1 MDNQTIKGLFDFIES
16 TPTAYHA
23 VGNMILKLENN
34 GFVRLREENE
44 WNIIPGGKY
53 YVVRNGSSML
63 AFSVPKKETDG
74 FNITA
79 VHGDSPALSI
89 KENPETESEGHYV
102 RLNVEKYGGMLCSPW
117 FDRPL
122 SIAGRVFVSEEDG
135 VREKLIDLK
144 KEILCIPSL
153 AIHMNREANDG
164 VKINPQKD
172 MMPLFGDIS
181 EKGKFMEMI
190 AEECGTEKESILS
203 YDLYAYNCQKCSVWG
218 AGEEFMSAPR
228 LDDLECVYT
237 AMEGFLTAK
246 TGGKMP
252 VYLIYDNE
260 EVGSCT
266 RNGAA
271 STFLKD
277 SLKRICAGLNKTEA
291 DYYKMIAGS
300 FMLSAD
306 NAHAVHPNYPEKSC
320 PTNKVFMNEGVVVK
334 FSANKRYTTDGVSAA
349 LFKKLC
355 NESEIPYQV
364 FFNRSDMPGGST
376 LGNISAAQVPVKTVD
391 IGLAQLAMHSPY
403 ETAGVKDVEY
413 MIGICRRFFESSVM
427 ESENGYKIRV

>member
-1 MDNQTIKGLFDFIES
+1 MKNQMIDGLFEFIEN

-23 VGNMILKLENN
+23 VKNVGLRLEQN
-34 GFVRLREENE
+34 GFTRLREEKE

-53 YVVRNGSSML
+53 YVVRNGSSLM
-63 AFSVPKKETDG
+63 AFSVPEETEG
-74 FNITA
+74 FNIVAT
-79 VHGDSPALSI
+79 HGDSPALSI

-102 RLNVEKYGGMLCSPW
+102 RLNVEKYGGMLCGPW

-122 SIAGRVFVSEEDG
+122 SIAGRVFVSEPDG
-135 VREKLIDLK
+135 ISEKLIDMK
-144 KEILCIPSL
+144 KEMLCIPSL

-164 VKINPQKD
+164 VKINVQKD
-172 MMPLFGDIS
+172 MLPLFGEID
-181 EKGKFMEMI
+181 EKGGFAEKI
-190 AEECGTEKESILS
+190 ASECGTEKENILS
-203 YDLYAYNCQKCSVWG
+203 YDLYAYNCQKCCVWG

-237 AMEGFLTAK
+237 SLEGFLMAEA
-246 TGGKMP
+246 GSKMP
-252 VYLIYDNE
+252 VYLLYDNE

-277 SLKRICAGLNKTEA
+277 SLKRICTELNKTES

-306 NAHAVHPNYPEKSC
+306 NAHAVHPNYAEKSC
-320 PTNKVFMNEGVVVK
+320 PTNKVFMNGGVVVK

-349 LFKKLC
+349 LFKRLC
-355 NESEIPYQV
+355 EDAKIPYQI

-376 LGNISAAQVPVKTVD
+376 LGNISAAQVPVKTID

-403 ETAGVKDVEY
+403 ETAGVRDVKY
-413 MIGICRRFFESSVM
+413 MIDICRKFFESNVREM
-427 ESENGYKIRV
+427 ENGYQI